1 MISPRSPIVAAVFA
15 ANVLAALTACAAR
28 HVPPPP
34 PRAAP
39 EAIELPAKFI
49 ADRIFVLVPV
59 QSGDTLNLYTDTGG
73 GLFVLR
79 SAAARVGWRDTSV
92 ISLREI
98 AIDSQFPMPLGGE
111 AGKMPIL
118 APPPNRALEFDGML
132 GQAWFADRVWTFDYA
147 AQRLLLHPNAP
158 TPTPEARSV
167 SLGFQTDSSGRRATS
182 FPRISVVVD
191 GDTLHLLFD
200 TGATGALSPAAV
212 AALGDTL
219 PPVRATSFITTEVL
233 NRWRERHPEWRVL
246 ANADETIRGM
256 RMIEVPEVSIAG
268 FRVGPVWFTER
279 PDPNFHQYMSQW
291 MDRRV
296 DGALGG
302 NALRFFRVTVD
313 YPAAVA
319 HFAPVTGG

>member
-1 MISPRSPIVAAVFA
+1 MMQHHAHIVYAMLAMLVI
-15 ANVLAALTACAAR
+15 AALQACAAR
-28 HVPPPP
+28 HV
-34 PRAAP
+34 
-39 EAIELPAKFI
+39 L
-49 ADRIFVLVPV
+49 
-59 QSGDTLNLYTDTGG
+59 
-73 GLFVLR
+73 
-79 SAAARVGWRDTSV
+79 
-92 ISLREI
+92 
-98 AIDSQFPMPLGGE
+98 
-111 AGKMPIL
+111 
-118 APPPNRALEFDGML
+118 PPPNRALDFDGML

-147 AQRLLLHPNAP
+147 ARRLLLHLEAP
-158 TPTPEARSV
+158 TPMPGAHRV

-182 FPRISVVVD
+182 FPRISVVVG

-200 TGATGALSPAAV
+200 TGATGALPPAAV

-246 ANADETIRGM
+246 ADADETVRGM

-313 YPAAVA
+313 YPVAVA
-319 HFAPVTGG
+319 HFAPAAGG